1 MQKPSATQVA
11 TITALRDVTPSVR
24 EITLQLAAPVVWRA
38 GAHIQVQ
45 LRVQAG
51 SMVRHY
57 SLIPC
62 EQANSLR
69 IAVKRAQP
77 GRGGSQA
84 MWRLAV
90 GDSLA
95 ISAPIQQFMLDLK
108 APEYL
113 LIAGGIGITPL
124 LSMAIALKARQA
136 KLKMINAA
144 SSAQE
149 FAYRDQLQ
157 ALLGDS
163 VQWVEGAG
171 LNAQAAISDL
181 SADAQAYVCGPSGL
195 LHAVRQAWE
204 QAGRN
209 HALLR
214 FENFGTASSQDA
226 AFEVRLPRHDL
237 RFEVQP
243 SASLLDTLE
252 QQGVQAMFGCRRGEC
267 GLCALP
273 VLQLDG
279 EIEHRDVFLSTHE
292 KQSNAQ
298 ICVCVSRVRGSI
310 TLDSAFR
317 PDALLKALPKQT
329 SCTGFPE

>member
-1 MQKPSATQVA
+1 MEKSNATQVA
-11 TITALRDVTPSVR
+11 TIAALRDVTPTVR
-24 EITLQLAAPVVWRA
+24 EITLRLGQTVSWQA
-38 GAHIQVQ
+38 GAHIQVK

-51 SMVRHY
+51 GIERHY

-62 EQANSLR
+62 EQADCLR

-84 MWRLAV
+84 MWRFNV

-95 ISAPIQQFMLDLK
+95 ISAPINQFTLDLQ
-108 APEYL
+108 APSYL

-124 LSMAIALKARQA
+124 LSMAQALRARKA
-136 KLKMINAA
+136 KVKMMFAA
-144 SSAQE
+144 SSIQE
-149 FAYRDQLQ
+149 FAYREELQ
-157 ALLGDS
+157 TLLGDD
-163 VQWVEGAG
+163 VQWIKGAG
-171 LNAQAAISDL
+171 LNAQEAIADL
-181 SADAQAYVCGPSGL
+181 PPDGQAYICGPSGL
-195 LHAVRQAWE
+195 LTAVRQAWE
-204 QAGRN
+204 AAGRSP
-209 HALLR
+209 ALLR
-214 FENFGTASSQDA
+214 FENFGASSGQDI

-237 RFEVQP
+237 RFDVQP
-243 SASLLDTLE
+243 SASLLDAME

-273 VLQLDG
+273 VLKLDG
-279 EIEHRDVFLSTHE
+279 EIEHRDVFLSSHE

-317 PDALLKALPKQT
+317 PDELLKALPTQT
-329 SCTGFPE
+329 RSTGFPE